1 MCCFVL
7 FFSFLPLP
15 PQLSV
20 CVGKK
25 EALKENN
32 KKPQHSTILSVF
44 TECWQTCEA
53 TRCHNQRRITDIS
66 DEQSLGFLTHC
77 CRPFRTLAHAA
88 LTRTRPTVAPLGAAG
103 CLPSR
108 SSDWAVSELSERFLL
123 PSAVCRKEEKN
134 PRNTQT
140 DVISASELPR

>member
-1 MCCFVL
+1 ML
-7 FFSFLPLP
+7 FCVVFSFLPLP

-25 EALKENN
+25 EALRKNN
-32 KKPQHSTILSVF
+32 KKTQHSTILSVF

-53 TRCHNQRRITDIS
+53 TRCHNQRRITDTS

-77 CRPFRTLAHAA
+77 CRPFRA
-88 LTRTRPTVAPLGAAG
+88 LVHGTTVAPLGAAG

-108 SSDWAVSELSERFLL
+108 LSDWAVSELSERFL
-123 PSAVCRKEEKN
+123 SAVCRNGEKT
-134 PRNTQT
+134 PKNTQT

>member
-1 MCCFVL
+1 ML
-7 FFSFLPLP
+7 FCVVFFFLPIP

-25 EALKENN
+25 EALK
-32 KKPQHSTILSVF
+32 KQQHSTTLSVF

-53 TRCHNQRRITDIS
+53 TRCHNQRRIIDIS

-77 CRPFRTLAHAA
+77 CRPFRTLVHAT
-88 LTRTRPTVAPLGAAG
+88 LTRTRPTVALLGAAG
-103 CLPSR
+103 CLPSCL
-108 SSDWAVSELSERFLL
+108 SYWAVSELSERFLL
-123 PSAVCRKEEKN
+123 LSAVCRNEEKN
-134 PRNTQT
+134 QKNTQT